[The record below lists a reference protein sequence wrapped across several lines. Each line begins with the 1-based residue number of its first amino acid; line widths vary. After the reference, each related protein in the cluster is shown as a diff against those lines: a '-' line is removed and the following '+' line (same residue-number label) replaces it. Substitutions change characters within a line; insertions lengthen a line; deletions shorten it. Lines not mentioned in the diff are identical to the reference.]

1 LIRSLF
7 SKIMWVG
14 RDNTVAAPAKKK
26 RWESVMKRALVAAT
40 AIMAAVVALPATAL
54 ALPSETPDETL
65 MVNGPVRAIEQ
76 VGTQVWVGGNFTQVQ
91 QRDGTV
97 VDNVSNV
104 AVFDSVT
111 DSYVPIAPKLGEGST
126 DSKVT
131 DIKVYGDDVLI
142 AGKFTQLDPSTLE
155 PTTKR
160 NLVLIDGTT
169 GDEIRWYKGS
179 PGLESVL
186 AAPQVPAPGGEGTV
200 YGGGVSLSAFDFK
213 TGKKLWT
220 RARTT
225 VDPSLRTHKLAP
237 GYRDLELDGSTIW
250 AACACDAVAAPDGT
264 LNPAKALVKLSTE
277 GVHDASWVAD
287 AGVGAFGISLVEA
300 PRALYL
306 GVGGSDFLA
315 KFYKAEG
322 GRRDWVR
329 DTSGSVQVVE
339 VMEGQLVIGGHFWEV
354 ADEKGDRCGFRSP
367 SDPSKLDPN
376 DDCQTRKGLAI
387 YSPLGVLEPNWDPVL
402 AGSWNLAWALHPEV
416 TPQGTRLYVGGEFT
430 KVSGD
435 TQTNYARFS

>member
-200 YGGGVSLSAFDFK
+200 YGGG
-213 TGKKLWT
+213 
-220 RARTT
+220 
-225 VDPSLRTHKLAP
+225 
-237 GYRDLELDGSTIW
+237 
-250 AACACDAVAAPDGT
+250 
-264 LNPAKALVKLSTE
+264 
-277 GVHDASWVAD
+277 
-287 AGVGAFGISLVEA
+287 
-300 PRALYL
+300 
-306 GVGGSDFLA
+306 
-315 KFYKAEG
+315 
-322 GRRDWVR
+322 
-329 DTSGSVQVVE
+329 
-339 VMEGQLVIGGHFWEV
+339 
-354 ADEKGDRCGFRSP
+354 
-367 SDPSKLDPN
+367 
-376 DDCQTRKGLAI
+376 
-387 YSPLGVLEPNWDPVL
+387 
-402 AGSWNLAWALHPEV
+402 
-416 TPQGTRLYVGGEFT
+416 
-430 KVSGD
+430 
-435 TQTNYARFS
+435 

>member
-1 LIRSLF
+1 LIRSLV

-14 RDNTVAAPAKKK
+14 RDNTVAAPAKKKK

-40 AIMAAVVALPATAL
+40 AIMVAVVALPATAL

-76 VGTQVWVGGNFTQVQ
+76 VGTHVWVGGNFTQVQ

-97 VDNVSNV
+97 VADVSNV

-131 DIKVYGDDVLI
+131 DIKVYGNTGNVLI
-142 AGKFTQLDPSTLE
+142 AGKFTQLDPITLE
-155 PTTKR
+155 PTTIR
-160 NLVLIDGTT
+160 NLVLVDGTT
-169 GDEIRWYKGS
+169 GEEIRWYKGS

-186 AAPQVPAPGGEGTV
+186 AAPELGKV
-200 YGGGVSLSAFDFK
+200 YGGGVSLVAFDFA

-225 VDPSLRTHKLAP
+225 VDPSLRNHKVAP

-264 LNPAKALVKLSTE
+264 PKPAKALVKLSTE
-277 GVHDASWVAD
+277 GVHDASWQTR
-287 AGVGAFGISLVEA
+287 AGTGALGISLVEG
-300 PRALYL
+300 PVALYL
-306 GVGGSDFLA
+306 GTGGSDFLG
-315 KFYKAEG
+315 KYFKAEG
-322 GRRDWVR
+322 GSFNWVR

-339 VMEGQLVIGGHFWEV
+339 AMEGKLVIGGHFWEV

-376 DDCQTRKGLAI
+376 DECQTRKGLAI

-435 TQTNYARFS
+435 TQTNYARFP